1 MTGLNLD
8 VFVYPMEPY
17 NSPDPPG
24 PGEVVT
30 WAPMSSTLISGPTEG
45 VLIDAMLTTRHADAI
60 AEWATTFNKRITGIF
75 ITHGHTD
82 HWGGGGQLLAH
93 FPGARL
99 YAAPEVVARAAWEAE
114 ANKTTGYW
122 SSRFPGQLTD
132 PPVVPEVYPGDEILV
147 DGELVNIL
155 HIGQGDIDGS
165 VVFHVPSIDAVVAG
179 DVVYNNVHMMFFEAD
194 EPKRDTWIESID
206 KIAALNPKIV
216 VAGHKSVGAADT
228 PDNLAA
234 SQQYIRDFSRIA
246 RRGGSVA
253 DLVNGM
259 LELHGERDQNH
270 TLWISARAEVARRQA
285 AQG

>member
-1 MTGLNLD
+1 MNLD

-30 WAPMSSTLISGPTEG
+30 WAPMSSTLIAGPTEG
-45 VLIDAMLTTRHADAI
+45 VLIDAMLTTHHADAI
-60 AEWATTFNKRITGIF
+60 AEWAKTFNKTITGIF

-82 HWGGGGQLLAH
+82 HWGGGGQLLTH
-93 FPGARL
+93 FPDAAL
-99 YAAPEVVARAAWEAE
+99 YAAPEVAARAAWEAE
-114 ANKTTGYW
+114 ANKTSKYW

-132 PPVVPEVYPGDEILV
+132 PPVVPELYPSDGILV
-147 DGELVNIL
+147 DGEPVNII

-165 VVFHVPSIDAVVAG
+165 VVFHVPSIDAIVAG

-194 EPKRDTWIESID
+194 EPKRDAWIASID

-228 PDNLAA
+228 PDHLAA
-234 SQQYIRDFSRIA
+234 SQQYIRDFSTVA
-246 RRGGSVA
+246 RRGGSVE

-259 LELHGERDQNH
+259 LELHGKRDQNH
-270 TLWISARAEVARRQA
+270 TLWISARAEVARRRA
-285 AQG
+285 ARS